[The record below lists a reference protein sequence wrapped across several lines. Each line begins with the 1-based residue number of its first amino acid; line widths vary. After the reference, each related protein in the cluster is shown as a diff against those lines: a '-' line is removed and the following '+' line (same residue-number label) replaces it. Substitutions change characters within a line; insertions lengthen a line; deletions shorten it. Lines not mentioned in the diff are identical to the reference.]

1 MRLVI
6 TKLDL
11 PPVSTLV
18 LEGELDLATAAQLE
32 LAVRQSV
39 ADDCLQVS
47 LDLSGVS
54 FMDCS
59 GLHALSTCRRLLS
72 NAGGR
77 LRIVALSASVER
89 ILVPSDLR
97 RALTVSGLVAS

>member
-6 TKLDL
+6 TKTDL
-11 PPVSTLV
+11 PPASTIL
-18 LEGELDLATAAQLE
+18 LEGELDLATAERLE

-47 LDLSGVS
+47 LDLSGVT

-59 GLHALSTCRRLLS
+59 GLHALSACRRLLRT
-72 NAGGR
+72 AGGR

-97 RALTVSGLVAS
+97 RALTVSGLAAS